1 MNNYD
6 IKQLQIMV
14 LNTGY
19 AEHDANWNWKDVR
32 SPFARFYYI
41 TEGEAWIEIDHQR
54 IHLQPDH
61 LYMIPPYTVH
71 SNICKGHFCHYYIH
85 VYETPGDFSFLEE
98 LHYPYEVQG
107 SLHDKELFRRLTL
120 LNPSMRLPASN
131 PESYD
136 NTTTLLRNIAKNK
149 QRQFCDIAESRGILF
164 ILLSRFLKEASAKQ
178 DIKDERI
185 REVTAFIRQHLT
197 MPLSIPS
204 LARKAFMSE
213 DHFIRLF
220 RKEMGET
227 PNNFIIRMK
236 MERAELLLITTQLPV
251 KNIADM
257 LGYEEV
263 PYFNRLFK
271 KKVGKTPKEYRFG
284 KKAVKNLPK

>member
-1 MNNYD
+1 
-6 IKQLQIMV
+6 
-14 LNTGY
+14 
-19 AEHDANWNWKDVR
+19 
-32 SPFARFYYI
+32 
-41 TEGEAWIEIDHQR
+41 
-54 IHLQPDH
+54 
-61 LYMIPPYTVH
+61 
-71 SNICKGHFCHYYIH
+71 
-85 VYETPGDFSFLEE
+85 
-98 LHYPYEVQG
+98 
-107 SLHDKELFRRLTL
+107 
-120 LNPSMRLPASN
+120 MRLPASN